1 MRGLGPDAGGGRAA
15 EERRAGMGLHDRF
28 LYAAAQAV
36 AGHPAA
42 RAFVC
47 CYALLLHFLVPPPL
61 PRARARALAHP
72 LCAGS
77 FRNIYGI
84 CNCI

>member
-1 MRGLGPDAGGGRAA
+1 
-15 EERRAGMGLHDRF
+15 MGLHDRF

-47 CYALLLHFLVPPPL
+47 CYALLLHFLVL
-61 PRARARALAHP
+61 PSAPISSMRGCRYA
-72 LCAGS
+72 S
-77 FRNIYGI
+77 
-84 CNCI
+84 